1 MRFINSGGQ
10 TGLIAENSDQRADI
24 APPQIPLCRKYA
36 ERRRNASNYS
46 VKRRYLGV
54 GSPKCFTWNKQRG
67 REILLFHVKQC
78 LKAYGRGKR
87 SPRTTCVGRVKVVRR
102 YARLARSDAKIP
114 TIRRSLLYALFVAER
129 KYGISHLIVA
139 ACAPKYICD
148 FYYDENL
155 SNRRTRRIL

>member
-1 MRFINSGGQ
+1 MFH
-10 TGLIAENSDQRADI
+10 
-24 APPQIPLCRKYA
+24 
-36 ERRRNASNYS
+36 
-46 VKRRYLGV
+46 VKQ
-54 GSPKCFTWNKQRG
+54 QRG

-87 SPRTTCVGRVKVVRR
+87 SPRTTCVGRVKVARR

-114 TIRRSLLYALFVAER
+114 TVRRSLLYALFVAER

-139 ACAPKYICD
+139 AYALKYMCD
-148 FYYDENL
+148 FYYEENL